1 MGSRYQTKYSINK
14 YIEFFNSLLN
24 CNFQRL
30 DSYTERKYAL
40 TLEFNDEVKQ
50 YQSQPFT
57 LNYVD
62 SLGNDRQYTPDF
74 LVQKPDG
81 LFVYEIKQ
89 KYKPS
94 LTDPDFEVV
103 KNILLTKKNARFE
116 LLSEKDFSTEQEIQ
130 NIERLYTY
138 KRIPQALIAQ
148 YNFRKLIGAK
158 QCCFGELKEAA
169 KMKGLAPV
177 IPFGVVAHRY
187 AKFDLTTEALNDN
200 TLLEVA

>member
-1 MGSRYQTKYSINK
+1 MGSRYQTKYSVNK

-24 CNFQRL
+24 RNFQRL

-40 TLEFNDEVKQ
+40 TLEFNSEVKQ

-62 SLGNDRQYTPDF
+62 SLGKERQYTPDF
-74 LVQKPDG
+74 LVQEPDG
-81 LFVYEIKQ
+81 LVVYEIKQ
-89 KYKPS
+89 KYKPT
-94 LTDPDFEVV
+94 LKDPDFLVIED
-103 KNILLTKKNARFE
+103 ILLRKNHARFE
-116 LLSEKDFSTEQEIQ
+116 LLSEKDFSTAYQIQ

-148 YNFRKLIGAK
+148 YDFRKLIGAK

-177 IPFGVVAHRY
+177 IPFGVVAHQY